1 MPGPVEP
8 PPTPLVEAPTVEES
22 PVKDE
27 PETASEILP
36 ADPPDSVARIKKI
49 IEERRKML
57 LLSALDQADTIE
69 IDGGYLCVSFP
80 QEKAMFKS
88 QLESRDNKK
97 LLEEIGRMVAGRALT
112 LSVSVGGKVKPAE
125 KPPTD
130 EKPKP
135 KPKAENHPMVRAIK
149 DRFHGEVVEIIDPDR

>member
-1 MPGPVEP
+1 VG
-8 PPTPLVEAPTVEES
+8 ASTVEELRGI
-22 PVKDE
+22 DE
-27 PETASEILP
+27 PETASETLP
-36 ADPPDSVARIKKI
+36 TDPPDAVAKIKKI

-69 IDGGYLCVSFP
+69 IDGGYMCVSFP
-80 QEKAMFKS
+80 QESAMFKS

-97 LLEEIGRMVAGRALT
+97 LLEEIGRLVVGRALT
-112 LSVSVGGKVKPAE
+112 LSVSVGGKVKPMAP
-125 KPPTD
+125 PPTA
-130 EKPKP
+130 ENPKP